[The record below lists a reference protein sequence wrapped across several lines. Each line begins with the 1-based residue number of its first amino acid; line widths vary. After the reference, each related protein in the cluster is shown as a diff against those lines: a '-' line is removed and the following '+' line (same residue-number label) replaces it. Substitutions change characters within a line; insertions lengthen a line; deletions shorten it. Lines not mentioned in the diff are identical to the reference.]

1 LDKSRIGAGEP
12 FFSVRLNSPTLLDM
26 DTETELRS
34 VKLTH
39 LLQPLV
45 EDLGYEFVGL
55 EHGSNTKNP
64 VLAVYIDSE
73 DGIAVE
79 DCEKVSREVAALL
92 DVEDPIPGHYN
103 LEISSPGL
111 DRPLFTLEQFG
122 RFVGEVARIS
132 LFAPQEGQRKFKG
145 TILGAEGDRVKIEV
159 DGSEVQLEMNNI
171 AKARLVPDY
180 DKLFSQR
187 EAR

>member
-1 LDKSRIGAGEP
+1 
-12 FFSVRLNSPTLLDM
+12 M
-26 DTETELRS
+26 RS

-122 RFVGEVARIS
+122 RFVGEVAR
-132 LFAPQEGQRKFKG
+132 
-145 TILGAEGDRVKIEV
+145 
-159 DGSEVQLEMNNI
+159 
-171 AKARLVPDY
+171 
-180 DKLFSQR
+180 
-187 EAR
+187 

>member
-1 LDKSRIGAGEP
+1 MPVFLTEK
-12 FFSVRLNSPTLLDM
+12 RLK
-26 DTETELRS
+26 S
-34 VKLTH
+34 VKLTN

-55 EHGSNTKNP
+55 EHGSNPKNP
-64 VLAVYIDSE
+64 VLVVYIDKDE
-73 DGIAVE
+73 GIAVQ

-111 DRPLFTLEQFG
+111 DRPLFTLEHFEQFK
-122 RFVGEVARIS
+122 GEVAKIS
-132 LFAPQEGQRKFKG
+132 LFAPQEGRRKFNG
-145 TILGAEGDRVKIEV
+145 EILGVEDGRIKLEQ
-159 DGSEVQLEMNNI
+159 DGSEVLLDPGNI

-180 DKLFSQR
+180 DNLFSKR
-187 EAR
+187 EEAR

>member
-1 LDKSRIGAGEP
+1 MK
-12 FFSVRLNSPTLLDM
+12 
-26 DTETELRS
+26 S

-39 LLQPLV
+39 LIQPLV

-64 VLAVYIDSE
+64 VVAVYIDST

-111 DRPLFTLEQFG
+111 DRPLFTPEHFRQFA
-122 RFVGEVARIS
+122 GEVAKIT
-132 LFAPQEGQRKFKG
+132 LFAPQDGQRKFKG
-145 TILGAEGDRVKIEV
+145 TILGAEGDRVTIEV
-159 DGSEVQLEMNNI
+159 DESEVSLEMNNI